1 MNNISKYI
9 GPGNVVWA
17 NRTIFYDQ
25 PGKIITD
32 QVNMFL
38 VLKKDN
44 TSFYG
49 CKIERNPNGGTNNVL
64 RKKFYPL
71 KYDSRAASDIY
82 KIDYDSIV
90 SPQTFKV
97 TEGTLANIKRNIYKR
112 IILGYN
118 QGPIEYQQDF
128 VKDYINE
135 NQPAVDNII
144 VYPSST
150 KEYNYYYIYDIDE
163 EYYSVIKL
171 YKKDI
176 NHFSVYN
183 NCEIRIPRNIPYFD
197 YYVNHSVKREDINNY
212 ICHVKTKIKTMF

>member
-112 IILGYN
+112 IILG
-118 QGPIEYQQDF
+118 
-128 VKDYINE
+128 
-135 NQPAVDNII
+135 A
-144 VYPSST
+144 
-150 KEYNYYYIYDIDE
+150 
-163 EYYSVIKL
+163 L
-171 YKKDI
+171 
-176 NHFSVYN
+176 
-183 NCEIRIPRNIPYFD
+183 
-197 YYVNHSVKREDINNY
+197 
-212 ICHVKTKIKTMF
+212 